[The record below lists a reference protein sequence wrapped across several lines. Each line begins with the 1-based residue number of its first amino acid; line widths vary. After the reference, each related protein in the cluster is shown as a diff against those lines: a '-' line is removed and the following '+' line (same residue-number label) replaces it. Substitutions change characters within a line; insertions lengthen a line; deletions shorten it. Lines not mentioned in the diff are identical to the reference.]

1 MALSREQFLLQRRR
15 IRDVMDYMDRHLD
28 DEALR
33 LDTLAEVAHL
43 SRFHFERLY
52 AEKVGETPMATL
64 RRLRLT
70 QARQRLLEGTPSSIT
85 DLAVQA
91 GYGSVAA
98 FSRAFVRAFDQAPSR
113 LLALP
118 VSREPRLEIVS
129 LPTVPVLRTPYSGRA
144 ADVFEAGH
152 EVNWAVHNTGA
163 RGWRHWAVH
172 PEGWIDP
179 QREPD
184 SRVRMWHCIPAV
196 DIAFPLAGVERG
208 FLPAG
213 DYARFAFVGRQ
224 RIDVPTLIAR
234 VAAETG
240 WQAVPGPMLRHY
252 PKVPHYTP
260 VAERVEHFYLSVA
273 PGHLF
278 SSAISIKTSLIC
290 ASSLARA

>member
-15 IRDVMDYMDRHLD
+15 IRAVMDYMDQHLD

-33 LDTLAEVAHL
+33 LDTLADVAHL

-52 AEKVGETPMATL
+52 AEKVGESPIATL

-70 QARQRLLEGTPSSIT
+70 QARQRLLEGASCTIT
-85 DLAVQA
+85 ELAGQA

-113 LLALP
+113 LLVLPALSRDP
-118 VSREPRLEIVS
+118 VLEIIS
-129 LPTVPVLRTPYSGRA
+129 LPAVPVLRTPYSGRA
-144 ADVFEAGH
+144 TDVFEAGH
-152 EVNWAVHNTGA
+152 EVNWAVHNAGA

-179 QREPD
+179 QRQPD
-184 SRVRMWHCIPAV
+184 SRVRMWHCIPAF
-196 DIAFPLAGVERG
+196 DIAFQLPGVERG

-224 RIDVPTLIAR
+224 RIDVPALIAR
-234 VAAETG
+234 VAAETS
-240 WQAVPGPMLRHY
+240 WRAVPGPMLRHY

-273 PGHLF
+273 PN
-278 SSAISIKTSLIC
+278 
-290 ASSLARA
+290 